1 MYIVAHV
8 IFSAHAIERLT
19 TAFEELADGSAV
31 AFEPIRI
38 NNNLNSSSTKQISK
52 LYIKKKKK

>member
-1 MYIVAHV
+1 MYTVAHV

-52 LYIKKKKK
+52 LYI